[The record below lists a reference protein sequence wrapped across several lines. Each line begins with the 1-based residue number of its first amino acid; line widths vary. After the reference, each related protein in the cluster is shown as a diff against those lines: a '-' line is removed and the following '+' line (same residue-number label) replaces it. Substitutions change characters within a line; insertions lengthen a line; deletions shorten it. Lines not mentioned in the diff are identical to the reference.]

1 MLQVTEIFYSI
12 QGESSFVG
20 RPCVFVRLTGCP
32 LRCHWCDTEYSFFG
46 GTGMPL
52 EEIVDRVA
60 SFGCS
65 LVEVTGG
72 EPLHQPEA
80 LSLIKNLQKEKF
92 TVLVETSGAVDIA
105 AVDPE
110 AHVIMDIKCPG
121 SGMADRMIWKNV
133 DLLKGKDEAKF
144 VLHDRE
150 DYEWAK
156 SIVAEYDLTQRC
168 SVLFGPVFG
177 KLDLRQL
184 SEWILADKLPVRLQ
198 VQLHKYIWDPDTRG
212 V

>member
-1 MLQVTEIFYSI
+1 
-12 QGESSFVG
+12 
-20 RPCVFVRLTGCP
+20 
-32 LRCHWCDTEYSFFG
+32 
-46 GTGMPL
+46 MPL
-52 EEIVDRVA
+52 QEIVDRVA
-60 SFGCS
+60 SFGCP

-72 EPLHQPEA
+72 EPLHQPES

-92 TVLVETSGAVDIA
+92 TVLVETSGAVDIS
-105 AVDPE
+105 AVVPE

-144 VLHDRE
+144 VLNDRE

-156 SIVAEYDLTQRC
+156 SIIAEYDLTQRC

-177 KLDLRQL
+177 TLDLRQL